1 MKKITTLLLLLIV
14 IDFYA
19 QCDIKTTIR
28 PEGDTIKYFNPTP
41 VYRSSDYELGISLY
55 KNITTDKFFV
65 SLTVL
70 FKKIAPS
77 NVYGELLIQTSDERG
92 IRLPLSVS
100 EQVVMKGREVSIAL
114 YEVDNKSL
122 NSISQQAIQKVNFY
136 LNGKLYG
143 ANLTENK
150 RLFFKQ
156 FNCLKANTRFSTPE
170 KSSLNDIL
178 NNKTDSKNN
187 GNKSKAQSLND
198 YLNSDTAVEEPFKL
212 LGATDP
218 IDYGKDVSSKK
229 ATKDL
234 PAGFS
239 HFSPYN
245 PKNIQAIKQKER
257 RTYWTIA
264 LILVAILI
272 VVFIFVYN
280 LKKLNVIK
288 PLNFD
293 GFYLSKQDVDNTTIY
308 LVLIFTKK
316 GFVMLQEVEFEGDI
330 LMDKQFQKDIND
342 LLIDSLFVDEIEVS
356 PLAST
361 YYFNKDK
368 VSFKFYDPNDIG
380 NKSIFDNEVREPSVY
395 SEWSGKI
402 LENKLKLDYYESF
415 YNSPLKQYIKK
426 KRFENIVFNFYKI
439 DQTEQEEHKETSKP
453 TIPIPKTQNQ
463 EKKSKKN
470 KPIKYVNYQTN
481 FSSNQS
487 NYPII
492 KIPAEGSIV
501 RTHYYINNRL
511 RGVSELGFEAILSF
525 YFSNHFEVRGN
536 VKLNTSAKTRPYQPD
551 IALIDHSN
559 RNIRIDIEIDEPY
572 SGKSRIPTH
581 CKGDDLFRDQYFV
594 DRGWIVVRFTEHQV
608 ITQQE
613 NCLFLIASLLHS
625 IDDIYEIP
633 NQLLG
638 FGFPEAEDFWD
649 TLQAKKWMLNNYRED
664 YLGITFEAEENP
676 IDIEREFTEQD
687 LQEEEQVS
695 STYFKTPEHQEIINN
710 RDDNIQFFEDSH
722 TYTVNG
728 VSFQSVSTIISRFF
742 REFDPDEAIDR
753 MMNGPNWN
761 PGNRYWGMSPDEIKE
776 LWRENGETQAKL
788 GQDLHKQIEGFFND
802 EDYKQEDVFHYFL
815 DFINDHPT
823 ISPFETE
830 WRIYDEEYHI
840 AGTVDLVSNDGNNF
854 DIYDWKRSKN
864 ILDKY
869 TLEPIDYSEWGNGF
883 GVLNHIDDTGFNKY
897 CLQLNMYRYI
907 LEKHY
912 NIQIRNM
919 YLVVL
924 HPVYETYH
932 KLPVNYFH
940 DEVEQILKAI

>member
-1 MKKITTLLLLLIV
+1 MKKITTLLLLLLV

-19 QCDIKTTIR
+19 QCDIETTTR

-41 VYRSSDYELGISLY
+41 VYRSSDFELGISLY

-70 FKKIAPS
+70 FKKLAPS

-100 EQVVMKGREVSIAL
+100 EQVVMKGRKVSVAL

-150 RLFFKQ
+150 SVLINQIK
-156 FNCLKANTRFSTPE
+156 CIKANYVDSNQKTSKTEEANKYDVIRKGVAEIE
-170 KSSLNDIL
+170 KSGYRYGDPFEE
-178 NNKTDSKNN
+178 TH
-187 GNKSKAQSLND
+187 KSRFVTN
-198 YLNSDTAVEEPFKL
+198 
-212 LGATDP
+212 
-218 IDYGKDVSSKK
+218 SKK
-229 ATKDL
+229 NSSNRQSYWSIAFALLTVL
-234 PAGFS
+234 
-239 HFSPYN
+239 
-245 PKNIQAIKQKER
+245 IAI
-257 RTYWTIA
+257 
-264 LILVAILI
+264 I
-272 VVFIFVYN
+272 VFFY
-280 LKKLNVIK
+280 LLEKLTAFK
-288 PLNFD
+288 SLNFD
-293 GFYLSKQDVDNTTIY
+293 GFYMSKQDFENTTIY
-308 LVLIFTKK
+308 LVLVFTKK

-330 LMDKQFQKDIND
+330 LLDKQFQKDIND

-361 YYFNKDK
+361 YYINKDK
-368 VSFKFYDPNDIG
+368 VSFKFYDPNDLG

-395 SEWSGKI
+395 SEWSGNI

-415 YNSPLKQYIKK
+415 YNSPLKQYIKQ

-439 DQTEQEEHKETSKP
+439 DQTEQGEHKETSKP
-453 TIPIPKTQNQ
+453 SIPIPIIQNQ

-492 KIPAEGSIV
+492 KIPAEDTIV
-501 RTHYYINNRL
+501 RTHFYINDRL
-511 RGVSELGFEAILSF
+511 RGVTEQGFEAILSF
-525 YFSNHFEVRGN
+525 YFSNHFEVRGD
-536 VKLNTSAKTRPYQPD
+536 VKLNTSANTRPYQPD

-608 ITQQE
+608 RTQQE

-625 IDDIYEIP
+625 IDDTYEIP
-633 NQLLG
+633 KQLLG
-638 FGFPEAEDFWD
+638 FGFPEAEEFWD
-649 TLQAKKWMLNNYRED
+649 TLKAKKWMLNNYRED
-664 YLGITFEAEENP
+664 YLGITFETEENP
-676 IDIEREFTEQD
+676 IEIDREFTEQD
-687 LQEEEQVS
+687 LKEEEQVN
-695 STYFKTPEHQEIINN
+695 STYFETPVAREIINN

-728 VSFQSVSTIISRFF
+728 VSFQSVSTIINRFF
-742 REFDPDEAIDR
+742 REFDPDKAIDR

-761 PGNRYWGMSPDEIKE
+761 PGNIYWGMSPDEIKE

-788 GQDLHKQIEGFFND
+788 GQDLHKQIELYFND
-802 EDYKQEDVFHYFL
+802 KQYKQEDVFHYFS

-840 AGTVDLVSNDGNNF
+840 AGTVDLVSLDRRNF

-864 ILDKY
+864 ILDNV
-869 TLEPIDYSEWGNGF
+869 TLEPIEYNEWDNGF
-883 GVLNHIDDTGFNKY
+883 GVLNHIEDTGFNKY
-897 CLQLNMYRYI
+897 CLQLSMYRYI

-919 YLVVL
+919 YLVVF
-924 HPVYETYH
+924 HPNYETYH

-940 DEVEQILKAI
+940 DEVEQILNAI

>member
-1 MKKITTLLLLLIV
+1 MKKITTLLLLLLV

-19 QCDIKTTIR
+19 QCDIETTTR

-100 EQVVMKGREVSIAL
+100 EQVVMKGREVSVAL

-136 LNGKLYG
+136 LSGKLYG

-150 RLFFKQ
+150 SVVVNQ
-156 FNCLKANTRFSTPE
+156 FNCLKAITSFSTQE
-170 KSSLNDIL
+170 KSSLNDLL
-178 NNKTDSKNN
+178 NNKNSNDNS
-187 GNKSKAQSLND
+187 KSKDLN
-198 YLNSDTAVEEPFKL
+198 YYMNSKHAVSKPFQM

-218 IDYGKDVSSKK
+218 IDYGRDVGSKK
-229 ATKDL
+229 ATRDL

-239 HFSPYN
+239 HLSEWN
-245 PKNIQAIKQKER
+245 PKEIQARSEQER
-257 RTYWTIA
+257 NSNWSIA
-264 LILVAILI
+264 FALFA
-272 VVFIFVYN
+272 VFIAIIVFFY
-280 LKKLNVIK
+280 LLEKLTAFK
-288 PLNFD
+288 SLNFE
-293 GFYLSKQDVDNTTIY
+293 GFYMSKQDFENTTIY
-308 LVLIFTKK
+308 LVLVFTKK

-330 LMDKQFQKDIND
+330 LLDKQFQKDIND

-361 YYFNKDK
+361 YYINKDK
-368 VSFKFYDPNDIG
+368 VSFKFYDPNDLG

-395 SEWSGKI
+395 SEWSGNI

-415 YNSPLKQYIKK
+415 YNSPLKQYIKQ
-426 KRFENIVFNFYKI
+426 KRFEYIVFNFYKI
-439 DQTEQEEHKETSKP
+439 DQTEQGEHKETSKP
-453 TIPIPKTQNQ
+453 SIPIPIIQNQ

-492 KIPAEGSIV
+492 KMPAEDTIV
-501 RTHYYINNRL
+501 RTHYYINDRL
-511 RGVSELGFEAILSF
+511 RGVTEQGFEAILSF
-525 YFSNHFEVRGN
+525 YFSNHFEVRGD
-536 VKLNTSAKTRPYQPD
+536 VKLNTSANTRPYQPD

-608 ITQQE
+608 RTQQE

-633 NQLLG
+633 KQLLG
-638 FGFPEAEDFWD
+638 FGFPEAEEFWD
-649 TLQAKKWMLNNYRED
+649 TLQAKKWMLKNYRED

-676 IDIEREFTEQD
+676 IEIEREFTEQD
-687 LQEEEQVS
+687 LKEEEQVN
-695 STYFKTPEHQEIINN
+695 STYFETPVAREIINN
-710 RDDNIQFFEDSH
+710 RDENIQFFEDSH

-728 VSFQSVSTIISRFF
+728 VSFQSVSTIINRFF
-742 REFDPDEAIDR
+742 REFDPDEAIYR
-753 MMNGPNWN
+753 MMNGLNWN
-761 PGNRYWGMSPDEIKE
+761 PGNKYWEMSPDEIKD
-776 LWRENGETQAKL
+776 LWRENGEKQAKL
-788 GQDLHKQIEGFFND
+788 GQELHKQIELYFND
-802 EDYKQEDVFHYFL
+802 EQYNQEDVFHYFS

-840 AGTVDLVSNDGNNF
+840 AGTVDLVSLDRRNF

-864 ILDKY
+864 ILDNV
-869 TLEPIDYSEWGNGF
+869 TLEPIEYNEWDNGF
-883 GVLNHIDDTGFNKY
+883 GVLNHIEDTGFNKY
-897 CLQLNMYRYI
+897 CLQLSMYRYI

-932 KLPVNYFH
+932 KLPVDYLQ
-940 DEVEQILKAI
+940 DEVEQILNEI